1 MSLLQRVKNIVYAAL
16 MLLFAWIMLTISED
30 DYDIIATIIAI
41 SMLIFGVRLLY
52 FYGSMAR
59 HMVGGKIM
67 LYEAIIILDLGLF
80 TLSMAATVSASEPYI
95 ILFYLLNIYAFAG
108 VISIMRSF
116 EEKNNGLR
124 SWKRKLFSGIF
135 MILYSVTLVVLSIA
149 FKDYVILKYGY
160 CISLVYAAF
169 VRIMTAFKKTAVVY
183 IQ

>member
-1 MSLLQRVKNIVYAAL
+1 MNNNKYKILLVEDESNIRNLVSAMLEASEYRVI
-16 MLLFAWIMLTISED
+16 T
-30 DYDIIATIIAI
+30 ATTC
-41 SMLIFGVRLLY
+41 
-52 FYGSMAR
+52 
-59 HMVGGKIM
+59 K
-67 LYEAIIILDLGLF
+67 EAETMFSSYMPDLIILDLGLF